1 MLKIFNSFSRKKED
15 FTPIKENEVRMYV
28 CGMTV
33 YDYCHLGHARV
44 LVVFDLI
51 NRWLRESGYNVL
63 YVRNVTDIDDKIIAR
78 AIEQNISIKELTS
91 KYIDAMNQ
99 DAKKLGVIPPDI
111 EPKAT
116 EHIPAMIQMIQSL
129 IDKGFAY
136 IGENQDVYYSVLKF
150 KNYGKLSGKSVD
162 DLRAGNRVEINN
174 NKENAF
180 DFVLW
185 KSAKE
190 NEPYW
195 DSPWGKGRPGWHIE
209 CSAMSNELLGGYFDI
224 HGGGQDLQFPHH
236 ENEIAQSEA
245 SNNCKMANY
254 WIHNGFVKVDNE
266 KMSKSLGNFF
276 TIREILN
283 VFDPEAVRFFILKAH
298 YKSPLNYSDR
308 HIEEAKQGLIR
319 LYLAI
324 RSIVKTDSAIDWTNK
339 YAVEFKAA
347 LDDDF
352 NSPEALA
359 TLYDLANYVN
369 KNQNNDYKNLL
380 LKLANIL
387 GILNQD
393 PEIFLKGTKIDSLD
407 VDIEAL
413 ITKRNLAKMNKDFEE
428 ADKIRTFLEAHNIL
442 VEDTVDGT
450 IWRKK

>member
-1 MLKIFNSFSRKKED
+1 
-15 FTPIKENEVRMYV
+15 MYV

-150 KNYGKLSGKSVD
+150 KNYGNLSGKSVD

-324 RSIVKTDSAIDWTNK
+324 RSIVKTDSAIDWTNQ

>member
-1 MLKIFNSFSRKKED
+1 M
-15 FTPIKENEVRMYV
+15 
-28 CGMTV
+28 
-33 YDYCHLGHARV
+33 
-44 LVVFDLI
+44 I

-190 NEPYW
+190 NETYW

-324 RSIVKTDSAIDWTNK
+324 RSIVKTDSAIDWTNQ

>member
-324 RSIVKTDSAIDWTNK
+324 RSIVKTDSEIDWTNQ

>member
-150 KNYGKLSGKSVD
+150 KNYGNLSGKSVD

-324 RSIVKTDSAIDWTNK
+324 RSIVKTDSAIDWTNQ

>member
-236 ENEIAQSEA
+236 
-245 SNNCKMANY
+245 
-254 WIHNGFVKVDNE
+254 
-266 KMSKSLGNFF
+266 
-276 TIREILN
+276 
-283 VFDPEAVRFFILKAH
+283 
-298 YKSPLNYSDR
+298 
-308 HIEEAKQGLIR
+308 
-319 LYLAI
+319 
-324 RSIVKTDSAIDWTNK
+324 
-339 YAVEFKAA
+339 
-347 LDDDF
+347 
-352 NSPEALA
+352 
-359 TLYDLANYVN
+359 
-369 KNQNNDYKNLL
+369 
-380 LKLANIL
+380 
-387 GILNQD
+387 
-393 PEIFLKGTKIDSLD
+393 
-407 VDIEAL
+407 
-413 ITKRNLAKMNKDFEE
+413 
-428 ADKIRTFLEAHNIL
+428 
-442 VEDTVDGT
+442 
-450 IWRKK
+450 